1 MNCVFC
7 NIIKGNIPAY
17 SIYEDEIVKVILD
30 VQPNTNGHMLIIP
43 KEHVVDINDIKIEV
57 LTHINMVIKKMHP
70 LLEQALAINGMTIVQ
85 NNGSAQEVKH
95 FHMHLIPRYH
105 DDGLTPKY
113 SSDNLLPLDVVYTK
127 LTKK

>member
-1 MNCVFC
+1 M
-7 NIIKGNIPAY
+7 
-17 SIYEDEIVKVILD
+17 
-30 VQPNTNGHMLIIP
+30 
-43 KEHVVDINDIKIEV
+43 DINTLRLGTTI
-57 LTHINMVIKKMHP
+57 TVIKMPIELFNKR
-70 LLEQALAINGMTIVQ
+70 MTIVQ

-95 FHMHLIPRYH
+95 FHTHLIPRYH